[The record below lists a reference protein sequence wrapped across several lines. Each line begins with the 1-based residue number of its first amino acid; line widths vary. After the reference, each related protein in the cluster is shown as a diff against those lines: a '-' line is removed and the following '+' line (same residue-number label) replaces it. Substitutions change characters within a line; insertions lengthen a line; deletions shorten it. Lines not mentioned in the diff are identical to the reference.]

1 MSRETREYLD
11 SLYDGYN
18 EQGPQINWT
27 RGFEGDNDQYTNSN
41 QQQSAGNQPNTNASN
56 WDNTSSVD
64 TNTDSD
70 DWGW

>member
-27 RGFEGDNDQYTNSN
+27 RGFEGDNDQYNNYN
-41 QQQSAGNQPNTNASN
+41 QQQSDGNQTNTQ
-56 WDNTSSVD
+56 WDNNNNWN

-70 DWGW
+70 DWGK